1 MGKKLEVNLMGGF
14 PILNQHVKFFVSY
27 FFGTSLSTEINS
39 LTWLTPCQGTAKKNI
54 KQQRSHVFYSFE
66 YLISPISSNMKGAN
80 QAQSLVNML
89 EPGLIAYS

>member
-1 MGKKLEVNLMGGF
+1 MSSSLIHIFLAPFSALKLTAYMAYTMSGHGKK
-14 PILNQHVKFFVSY
+14 K
-27 FFGTSLSTEINS
+27 
-39 LTWLTPCQGTAKKNI
+39 I

-89 EPGLIAYS
+89 KPGLMAYS